1 MAQNT
6 SSQQGMS
13 TLLIASPYRE
23 FGQGIAEWA
32 QEIGQKAFTATNKAE
47 AVVLAHDEGCTLALL
62 DDAFGEQYLREVGEA
77 LRLVIPEIAL
87 TILQGEKELPPFPSL
102 RPYTLLQKPLTKKA
116 FLAFLHGEISPAS
129 PVSPPK
135 AELDGKDWLGDANR
149 AARHLTQLTLESA
162 AQAAMLLRQGRV
174 WAYAGQLSQEA
185 IGELERLIEHMAQ
198 QKGGDILRFI
208 HLNQTR
214 AEHLIYITHLEE
226 EIILALVFE
235 AETPFSVLRAQA
247 TRLKALLDTETASP
261 APKEAT
267 PAAPSSAPTPSETF
281 SSGADELEH
290 DESVA
295 FPPISAILG
304 EVPEPEPQPARDS
317 SPSALIAAKEKENEP
332 VVLDESTVQ
341 STVSRQ
347 PSVESSPAIPL
358 TQIKSQGM
366 SLIDTLAETR
376 RHEPDALAQTQK
388 SKKAEREAIE
398 TPDALGETRPHTP
411 QEAVEYGL
419 EPISPARAHLNFA
432 CLLIPR
438 FDTHHLTGDLATRLA
453 EWVSS
458 ICVAYGWRLEYISI
472 RPEYLQW
479 VVSVPPST
487 SPGVLIRTIRMK
499 TSEYIFAEFPRL
511 RRENPSGDFWAPG
524 YLIMGSNQP
533 HPPQLVRNY
542 ILETRRHQGI
552 SRPRR

>member
-1 MAQNT
+1 
-6 SSQQGMS
+6 MS

-23 FGQGIAEWA
+23 FGQGIAGWA

-62 DDAFGEQYLREVGEA
+62 DDAFEEQYLREIGEA

-87 TILQGEKELPPFPSL
+87 TILQGEKELPSFPSL
-102 RPYTLLQKPLTKKA
+102 RPYTLLQKPLAKET
-116 FLAFLHGEISPAS
+116 FLAFLRGEFSPAP

-135 AELDGKDWLGDANR
+135 ADSEDGKDWLGDANR

-247 TRLKALLDTETASP
+247 TRLKALLDTETAPP

-267 PAAPSSAPTPSETF
+267 PPVPIPSEPSSLGT
-281 SSGADELEH
+281 DDLEH
-290 DESVA
+290 DEPVA

-304 EVPEPEPQPARDS
+304 EVPEPEPQPIRES
-317 SPSALIAAKEKENEP
+317 SPAASLLVAKEGENEP
-332 VVLDESTVQ
+332 V
-341 STVSRQ
+341 
-347 PSVESSPAIPL
+347 
-358 TQIKSQGM
+358 
-366 SLIDTLAETR
+366 LID
-376 RHEPDALAQTQK
+376 K
-388 SKKAEREAIE
+388 S
-398 TPDALGETRPHTP
+398 
-411 QEAVEYGL
+411 
-419 EPISPARAHLNFA
+419 
-432 CLLIPR
+432 
-438 FDTHHLTGDLATRLA
+438 
-453 EWVSS
+453 
-458 ICVAYGWRLEYISI
+458 
-472 RPEYLQW
+472 
-479 VVSVPPST
+479 
-487 SPGVLIRTIRMK
+487 
-499 TSEYIFAEFPRL
+499 
-511 RRENPSGDFWAPG
+511 
-524 YLIMGSNQP
+524 
-533 HPPQLVRNY
+533 
-542 ILETRRHQGI
+542 
-552 SRPRR
+552 